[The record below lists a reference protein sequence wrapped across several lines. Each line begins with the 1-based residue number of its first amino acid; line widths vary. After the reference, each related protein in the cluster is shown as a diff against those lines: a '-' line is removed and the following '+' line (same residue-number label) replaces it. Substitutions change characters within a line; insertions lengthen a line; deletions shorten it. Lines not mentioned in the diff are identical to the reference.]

1 MSFDGPVH
9 FDAPSIFRI
18 VIRLNRIFAAGLE
31 FASLGFERMPLGE
44 IVPAAP
50 FCLPRGFRPHGLDGV
65 TATVKEDVRWTP
77 RQIKQLCS
85 AQPRTLFGFGK
96 RAMPPRM
103 QNYLERL
110 SRVAEREGFLKDWNL
125 AGSMT
130 PLGDLESAD
139 AEIARLFRKSVEC
152 TARQLAE

>member
-1 MSFDGPVH
+1 
-9 FDAPSIFRI
+9 
-18 VIRLNRIFAAGLE
+18 
-31 FASLGFERMPLGE
+31 
-44 IVPAAP
+44 
-50 FCLPRGFRPHGLDGV
+50 
-65 TATVKEDVRWTP
+65 
-77 RQIKQLCS
+77 
-85 AQPRTLFGFGK
+85 
-96 RAMPPRM
+96 MPPRM